1 MRHSAARRVL
11 STLAAVSIMTSLMV
25 FGTAAASAACPTD
38 INYSLTSSAVRVPFK
53 GVPVFKNGPGGSVD
67 ATRSYSGTATYQV
80 TVGAESEVGAIFA
93 KAKVSISASLTKS
106 NTTGTTIT
114 YHHKIS
120 AGKFG
125 HLQYV
130 SWGKKVN
137 WKKYRDTPQCT
148 TELIGSGSINFPAT
162 EEGWYFWQTSQ

>member
-1 MRHSAARRVL
+1 MLRPTVRRVL
-11 STLAAVSIMTSLMV
+11 ATMAATSTLLSLMV
-25 FGTAAASAACPTD
+25 FGSATASAACPSD
-38 INYSLTSSAVRVPFK
+38 IRYSLTSSAVRVPFS
-53 GVPVFKNGPGGSVD
+53 GVPIFKNGPGGHVS

-80 TVGAESEVGAIFA
+80 TAGAESEVGAIFA

-114 YHHKIS
+114 YSHNIG
-120 AGKFG
+120 AGKYG

-137 WKKYRDTPQCT
+137 WKKYQDTPQCT
-148 TELIGSGSINFPAT
+148 TKQIGSGSINFPTT
-162 EEGWYFWQTSQ
+162 EEGWYFWQTSS

>member
-1 MRHSAARRVL
+1 MPYRPRRTMRRFAVRRLL
-11 STLAAVSIMTSLMV
+11 STLSAVAILMSLMV
-25 FGTAAASAACPTD
+25 FGAPAASAACPTD
-38 INYSLTSSAVRVPFK
+38 IRYSLTSSAVRVPFS

-67 ATRSYSGTATYQV
+67 ATRSYSGTASYQV

-93 KAKVSISASLTKS
+93 KAKVSISASLTLS

-114 YHHKIS
+114 YHHKIT
-120 AGKFG
+120 AGKYG

-137 WKKYRDTPQCT
+137 WKKYQ
-148 TELIGSGSINFPAT
+148 
-162 EEGWYFWQTSQ
+162 